1 MARYSPTS
9 LTECRSTTWA
19 LRRLADRGVR
29 ITIDDLG
36 TGYCSF
42 NSLRRMPV
50 YALKIDRQF
59 VAELSAP
66 KTFQSG
72 FAIVSAIVSPAIFVF
87 DVIAEGVETQAQ
99 LDFSIGSA
107 VLAQGDHLGR
117 SGGIVAVRAVPRRR
131 RSRDA
136 SDRPGIRY
144 RRSGK
149 NSNRR
154 ASYPERPASPAAP
167 SVAAAERM
175 PKGRLRSAG
184 NESPDPP
191 MMESWLSGRKRRS

>member
-107 VLAQGDHLGR
+107 VLAQGDHIGR
-117 SGGIVAVRAVPRRR
+117 SGGIVAVRAVRGDGDPATRPTGREFATGAPGRIPIAGRHTQSGRHRLQPRVSRPPSGCRR
-131 RSRDA
+131 AGCGRL
-136 SDRPGIRY
+136 GT
-144 RRSGK
+144 
-149 NSNRR
+149 NRR
-154 ASYPERPASPAAP
+154 TH
-167 SVAAAERM
+167 
-175 PKGRLRSAG
+175 L
-184 NESPDPP
+184 
-191 MMESWLSGRKRRS
+191 